1 MGQSTVLDLPYWH
14 RSYAHKEIS
23 PNNLA
28 ARNIPAGLP
37 AWAQFSRRIFGCK
50 SWTGLQDLAPINQE
64 PEHCSHPL
72 SQTIWCLESQLQQHS
87 RTVKTISHGTVT
99 DNNQRKPKNT
109 SNRCCKQDAHFL
121 PEGSC
126 TVWTRRATAGALS
139 WCSPGKQAWGWVRKL
154 NTWRAESCEPAKEQG
169 RHTLSV
175 TYALTPEHSASLYHL
190 DVLNSQKPNTHSYQ
204 KHQKIWN
211 STFDTNCMAC
221 V

>member
-1 MGQSTVLDLPYWH
+1 
-14 RSYAHKEIS
+14 
-23 PNNLA
+23 
-28 ARNIPAGLP
+28 
-37 AWAQFSRRIFGCK
+37 
-50 SWTGLQDLAPINQE
+50 
-64 PEHCSHPL
+64 
-72 SQTIWCLESQLQQHS
+72 
-87 RTVKTISHGTVT
+87 
-99 DNNQRKPKNT
+99 
-109 SNRCCKQDAHFL
+109 
-121 PEGSC
+121 
-126 TVWTRRATAGALS
+126 LS